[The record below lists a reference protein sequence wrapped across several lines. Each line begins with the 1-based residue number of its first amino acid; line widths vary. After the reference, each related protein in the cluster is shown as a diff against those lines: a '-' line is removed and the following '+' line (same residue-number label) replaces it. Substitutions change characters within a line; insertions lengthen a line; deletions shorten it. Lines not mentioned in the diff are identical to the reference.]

1 MHAPHHEDMRVL
13 GKTATLAL
21 GALLTPVLLTLPA
34 ASGADPDPGHDD
46 LVVAARVNGLTVA
59 RLEAL
64 LDRDPTAEL
73 DEDGR
78 LLYRDVRPVARTA
91 GPSVAPAGAFPYDQ
105 TFQLHS
111 RPGAQRTI
119 YLDFNGQDVS
129 GTAWNDGPDP
139 IRSGSYPGMS
149 VDADRS
155 TFTDGER
162 DIVQDV
168 WQRVAEDYAPF
179 EVDVTTQDPGGAAL
193 TRTGSTDEVYG
204 MRALVTAENWCG
216 TGCLGIA
223 YTNVFD
229 LVGGAVYQPA
239 WAFSD
244 EVHNDP
250 IQIAESITHEVGHT
264 LGLRHDGDNTT
275 EYFLGHG
282 MWSPIMGAGYGAL
295 TQWSKGEYANA
306 SEPNQD
312 DLLAMANGGIPRRAD
327 DHGTVAT
334 PLVGS
339 TTGVI
344 ERRTDTDVFA
354 VAPTC
359 DGQLTVTATSAE
371 RGPDLDIKLTVT
383 GPNVD
388 ATDDPES
395 GRSSTFVPTGLDASY
410 SASVAAGTYQITLD
424 GVGARDPV
432 TDGYSDYASLGGYRL
447 TVDSPCLTTLL
458 PDPPSAVG
466 TSATSSRLTLRWQ
479 PPLAD
484 GGSPVTT
491 YVVRRG
497 GEVVEL
503 GPDTRSHTFTGLAPA
518 TTYTVSVL
526 ARTAIGDSPEVSRTT
541 KTAAA
546 RPGAARIG
554 TATAGSR
561 GGAVTATARWSAPLS
576 TGGSAIRSYQVRA
589 SRVSS
594 VGATLSRRTFTAGK
608 DARRLAMRL
617 SAGRYRFEVRAVN
630 AIGAGAWSAR
640 SNRVV
645 AR

>member
-1 MHAPHHEDMRVL
+1 
-13 GKTATLAL
+13 
-21 GALLTPVLLTLPA
+21 
-34 ASGADPDPGHDD
+34 
-46 LVVAARVNGLTVA
+46 
-59 RLEAL
+59 
-64 LDRDPTAEL
+64 
-73 DEDGR
+73 
-78 LLYRDVRPVARTA
+78 
-91 GPSVAPAGAFPYDQ
+91 
-105 TFQLHS
+105 
-111 RPGAQRTI
+111 
-119 YLDFNGQDVS
+119 
-129 GTAWNDGPDP
+129 
-139 IRSGSYPGMS
+139 MS
-149 VDADRS
+149 VDADPA
-155 TFTDGER
+155 FTDPER

-179 EVDVTTQDPGGAAL
+179 DVDVTTEDPGTAAL
-193 TRTGSTDEVYG
+193 TKSGTTDNVYG

-223 YTNVFD
+223 YTDVFD

-239 WAFSD
+239 WAFSG
-244 EVHNDP
+244 EVDNDP

-295 TQWSKGEYANA
+295 TQWSKGEYAHA
-306 SEPNQD
+306 SETQD
-312 DLLAMANGGIPRRAD
+312 DLVVMANGGIPRRID
-327 DHGTVAT
+327 DHGVAAT
-334 PLVGS
+334 ALVGS

-359 DGQLTVTATSAE
+359 DGQLTVTATPAE
-371 RGPDLDIKLTVT
+371 RGPDLDIRLTVS
-383 GPNVD
+383 GPGVD
-388 ATDDPES
+388 ATVDPES
-395 GRSSTFVPTGLDASY
+395 GRSSTFVPTGLDATY
-410 SASVAAGTYQITLD
+410 SATVAAGTYLITVD

-466 TSATSSRLTLRWQ
+466 TSVASTRLTLRWQ

-497 GEVVEL
+497 SEVVEL

-554 TATAGSR
+554 TATSGSR

-594 VGATLSRRTFTAGK
+594 SGAILSRKSFTAGK

-617 SAGRYRFEVRAVN
+617 AAGRYRFEVRAVN
-630 AIGAGAWSAR
+630 AIGAGDWSAR
-640 SNRVV
+640 SNKVV